1 MASIHRQVV
10 EIAEQQG
17 WKPPSYDQVRQII
30 KKLDP
35 ALKTLAHQGAGRC

>member
-17 WKPPSYDQVRQII
+17 WKPPSNDQVRQII
-30 KKLDP
+30 KKLYP